1 MASKVKAIKAKYE
14 ALKGKKQVW
23 LEYFQLIGEYVNQR
37 KLEFTEISVAG
48 NFLNRELFDN
58 TAARNNQVMASA
70 LVGSLWAG
78 GAQTIKVLPA
88 FGIDDNEENKKYYL
102 FMLNKIINV
111 MDSPKAGLSSA
122 YNEYMTD
129 QTSFGTSGIGVFENE
144 ELTTKKN
151 VPIRFTAW
159 NIKTMHIAENR
170 WGVVDTIYNET
181 EPTISEAV
189 DEFGYEALSAK
200 SRRLFDANKGEVEK
214 IKILHAIEPR
224 RDRSP
229 TKFGNKN
236 MPVASIHIELGGAD
250 KILKESGHES
260 MPVMVVRFAKLLG
273 EVYGR
278 GSGGNAL
285 PDSMEMNCI
294 WEAVTVA
301 SEKTLDPPLGILND
315 GDLTPIVDSSAGGL
329 TVFNVTG
336 RMGNQP
342 PIFPLFTVGEL
353 KAVEPLIDK
362 LTESLS
368 NHFFLDRL
376 LDLNNETRMTFGEA
390 QIRNE
395 LRAASLGSVFTRQI
409 KEGLVPMIDRVVEI
423 LFKKKLLGVMPN
435 SPEAIEA
442 EVSGEK
448 VMVIPEQIAER
459 IVNGLEF
466 FEIKFISPAARAMNA
481 EQVQGLL
488 ATMQYQ
494 TQAIGVDPD
503 ARDVIDVDVT
513 IKRIADLTG
522 APEEIV
528 RAEPVIEKLRDARNK
543 AIAQQSDLESERL
556 QSEIAR
562 NMAQAASM
570 VAKTGGGGG
579 ENNESKLGT

>member
-1 MASKVKAIKAKYE
+1 MATKVKAIKAKYE

-23 LEYFQLIGEYVNQR
+23 LEYFQLIGEYINQR
-37 KLEFTEISVAG
+37 KLEFTEVSVSG
-48 NFLNRELFDN
+48 QFLNRELYDN
-58 TAARNNQVMASA
+58 TASRNNQVMASA

-78 GAQTIKVLPA
+78 GAQTIKIKAP
-88 FGIDDNEENKKYYL
+88 FGIEDNVENKEYYE
-102 FMLNKIINV
+102 FMLKSVINV

-122 YNEYMTD
+122 YNEYMLD
-129 QTSFGTSGIGVFENE
+129 QTSFGTSGLGVFKNE
-144 ELTTKKN
+144 ELSTKRN
-151 VPIRFTAW
+151 TPIRFAAW
-159 NIKTMHIAENR
+159 NIKTMLIAENR
-170 WGVVDTIYNET
+170 WGIVDTIYNMT

-189 DEFGYEALSAK
+189 DEFGYNALSAK
-200 SRRLFDANKGEVEK
+200 SRRLYDANKGETEK
-214 IKILHAIEPR
+214 IKVLHAIEPR
-224 RDRSP
+224 KERSP
-229 TKFGNKN
+229 TNFGNKN
-236 MPVASIHIELGGAD
+236 MPIASIHIELGGAD

-260 MPVMVVRFAKLLG
+260 MPVMVVRFSKLLG

-285 PDSMEMNCI
+285 PDALEMNAI

-368 NHFFLDRL
+368 NHFYLDRL
-376 LDLNNETRMTFGEA
+376 LDLNNDTRMTFGEA

-395 LRAASLGSVFTRQI
+395 LRAASLGSVYTRQI
-409 KEGLVPMIDRVVEI
+409 KEGLVPVIDRVVEI
-423 LFKKKLLGVMPN
+423 MFDLGLLGVMPD
-435 SPEAIEA
+435 SPEAEEA
-442 EVSGEK
+442 IVLGKK
-448 VMVIPEQIAER
+448 VKVIPREIAER
-459 IVNGLEF
+459 IADGLEF
-466 FEIKFISPAARAMNA
+466 FEIKFISPAARAMNS

-488 ATMQYQ
+488 ATLQFA
-494 TQAIGVDPD
+494 TQSVNIDQNAK
-503 ARDVIDVDVT
+503 DVIDVDEA

-522 APEEIV
+522 APEEVV
-528 RAEPVIEKLRDARNK
+528 RALPSIEALREAREA
-543 AIAQQSDLESERL
+543 AIAQQADLESERVK
-556 QSEIAR
+556 SEIAR
-562 NMAQAASM
+562 NVAQAASIGNE
-570 VAKTGGGGG
+570 TGGGGG
-579 ENNESKLGT
+579 KNNETKLGK